1 MITPNHAALVMID
14 MQNGFIDED
23 SPLCIAG
30 AAATVPVCERA
41 LAAAREMGMH
51 VFHVQRRYSSDGS
64 DVEPCRFQAWLD
76 GGRPVSSAWP
86 ESLEPPEALKP
97 QPGDH
102 IVTKPRFS
110 AFFDTGLD
118 ELLRALGVETVVLA
132 GTTTPNCVRST
143 CYDALSLNYN
153 VAVIEDC
160 TSSRS
165 PEVQEAN
172 IADMEYI
179 GAFVLTCDEFCE
191 DGLEDM
197 PDTVGEMRGELSE
210 IERVTTEMAQ
220 SALKA
225 AKERAAAQAVDDAAA
240 DSSAD
245 DSDGENKDGASA

>member
-1 MITPNHAALVMID
+1 MITPERTAFIIID
-14 MQNGFIDED
+14 MQRGFIDED
-23 SPLCIAG
+23 SPLCIAE
-30 AAATVPVCERA
+30 AAATVPACARA
-41 LAAAREMGMH
+41 LDAARSAGMH
-51 VFHVQRRYSSDGS
+51 IFHVQRRYRSDGS
-64 DVEPCRFQAWLD
+64 DVEPCRFQGWLD
-76 GGRPVSSAWP
+76 GERPLSDAWP
-86 ESLEPPEALKP
+86 ESLEPPEELKP

-102 IVTKPRFS
+102 LITKPRFS

-118 ELLRALGVETVVLA
+118 ALLRTLGVDTVVLT

-153 VAVIEDC
+153 VAIVEEC

-165 PEVQEAN
+165 PEVQAAN

-197 PDTVGEMRGELSE
+197 PDTLGEMREELRE
-210 IERVTTEMAQ
+210 IDRVTTEMAQ

-225 AKERAAAQAVDDAAA
+225 AKERSAA
-240 DSSAD
+240 
-245 DSDGENKDGASA
+245 KDGKTAEPAAKSAHEAGDQA